1 MKIEIKSCLEGAKE
15 AEGLTVII
23 DVLRASNTIIATLN
37 KGANYIIPV
46 EDLADAYRLKKINPE
61 YLLFGER
68 NGLTPEGFDCG
79 NSPAEVSNLDLKD
92 KVILFTTSAGT
103 KAIINAEN
111 ADEIIIASYANA
123 EAVANYIKN
132 KNPDKVTLVAIGLDA
147 YKKAEEDEL
156 CAQYIKE
163 LLEGRKPNYESM
175 KKIILKSDGANR
187 LRRLNQL
194 DDLKFCTG
202 RLNFYDIVPKVVEKD
217 GLLIIRLYS

>member
-46 EDLADAYRLKKINPE
+46 EDLADAYRLKKTNPE

-68 NGLTPEGFDCG
+68 NGLAPEGFDCG
-79 NSPAEVSNLDLKD
+79 NSPAEVSNLDLKN
-92 KVILFTTSAGT
+92 KLIVFTTSAGT

-132 KNPDKVTLVAIGLDA
+132 RNPDKVTLVAIGLDA

-194 DDLKFCTG
+194 DDLKFCTE
-202 RLNFYDIVPKVVEKD
+202 RLNFYDIVPKVVEED